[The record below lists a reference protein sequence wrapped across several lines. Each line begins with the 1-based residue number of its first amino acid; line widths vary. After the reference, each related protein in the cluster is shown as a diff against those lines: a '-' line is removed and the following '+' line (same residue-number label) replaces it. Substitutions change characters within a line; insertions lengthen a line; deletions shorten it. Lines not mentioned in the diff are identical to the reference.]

1 MAKVK
6 IWSSELSTGANI
18 FCAWPLALVAVGG
31 ALGGLLGA
39 MAWVLNVKIM
49 KSDFIAAVTI
59 PAVILVGLG
68 AFAAYAVI
76 VIYLALTFPDV
87 FAR

>member
-1 MAKVK
+1 MTKVK
-6 IWSSELSTGANI
+6 IWSSELNTATNL
-18 FCAWPLALVAVGG
+18 FCAWPLLLVGLGG

-39 MAWVLNVKIM
+39 LAWMLNVKIM

-68 AFAAYAVI
+68 AFAAYFVI
-76 VIYLALTFPDV
+76 VAYLVLTYPDV
-87 FAR
+87 FNR

>member
-6 IWSSELSTGANI
+6 IWSSELSKGTNI

-31 ALGGLLGA
+31 ALGGLLGV
-39 MAWVLNVKIM
+39 MAWMLNVKIM

-68 AFAAYAVI
+68 AIAIYFAIVAYLV
-76 VIYLALTFPDV
+76 LTYPDV
-87 FAR
+87 FNR

>member
-1 MAKVK
+1 
-6 IWSSELSTGANI
+6 
-18 FCAWPLALVAVGG
+18 
-31 ALGGLLGA
+31 

-59 PAVILVGLG
+59 PAVILTGIG
-68 AFAAYAVI
+68 AFAAYTVI
-76 VIYLALTFPDV
+76 VIYLALTFPEV

>member
-6 IWSSELSTGANI
+6 IWSSELSTATNI
-18 FCAWPLALVAVGG
+18 FCAWPLLLVGIGG
-31 ALGGLLGA
+31 ALGGMLGA
-39 MAWVLNVKIM
+39 MAWMLNVKIM

-68 AFAAYAVI
+68 AIAAYFVI
-76 VIYLALTFPDV
+76 VIFIAIQFPEA
-87 FAR
+87 FTR

>member
-6 IWSSELSTGANI
+6 IWSSELNTATNL
-18 FCAWPLALVAVGG
+18 FCAWPLLLVGLGG

-39 MAWVLNVKIM
+39 LAWMLNVKIM

-59 PAVILVGLG
+59 PAVILTGVG
-68 AFAAYAVI
+68 AFAAYFVI
-76 VIYLALTFPDV
+76 VIWIAIQFPEA
-87 FAR
+87 FTR

>member
-18 FCAWPLALVAVGG
+18 FCAWPLALVAIGG

-39 MAWVLNVKIM
+39 MAWALNVKIM

-59 PAVILVGLG
+59 PTVILTGLG
-68 AFAAYAVI
+68 AFAIYFVI
-76 VIYLALTFPDV
+76 VAYLVLTYPDI
-87 FAR
+87 FNR